1 MIILEI
7 DKEDIAMKNNDYRTI
22 HIITP
27 ETDEEYDMIQEL
39 LSESRKRLPMLEAMS
54 KEERIE
60 YFRNG
65 LFPRKLNFD
74 LDFGSTVIHVNTH
87 FDQKSKENV
96 IDRVRRVSD
105 KIN

>member
-1 MIILEI
+1 
-7 DKEDIAMKNNDYRTI
+7 MKNKDYKTI
-22 HIITP
+22 HVIAL
-27 ETDEEYDMIQEL
+27 ETDEEYDMLQEI
-39 LSESRKRLPMLEAMS
+39 LSDSQKQLPMLEAMT

-87 FDQKSKENV
+87 FDQKSQENV

>member
-1 MIILEI
+1 MV
-7 DKEDIAMKNNDYRTI
+7 KNKDYRTI
-22 HIITP
+22 HIVTT
-27 ETDEEYDMIQEL
+27 ETDEEYEMIQEIL
-39 LSESRKRLPMLEAMS
+39 RNSRKRLPMLEAMT

-60 YFRNG
+60 YFRKG
-65 LFPRKLNFD
+65 LFPRKLDFD

-96 IDRVRRVSD
+96 IDRVRRGAD

>member
-1 MIILEI
+1 
-7 DKEDIAMKNNDYRTI
+7 MKNKDYKTI
-22 HIITP
+22 HVITP

-39 LSESRKRLPMLEAMS
+39 LSESRKRLPILEAMT

-60 YFRNG
+60 YFRRG
-65 LFPRKLNFD
+65 LFPRKLDFD

>member
-1 MIILEI
+1 
-7 DKEDIAMKNNDYRTI
+7 MKNKDYKTI

-27 ETDEEYDMIQEL
+27 ETDEEYDMFQEI
-39 LSESRKRLPMLEAMS
+39 LSESRNRLSKLEAMT

-60 YFRNG
+60 YFRRG
-65 LFPRKLNFD
+65 LVPRKLDFD
-74 LDFGSTVIHVNTH
+74 LDFGSTVIHVNTR
-87 FDQKSKENV
+87 FAENSKENV

>member
-1 MIILEI
+1 
-7 DKEDIAMKNNDYRTI
+7 MKNKDYRTI

-27 ETDEEYDMIQEL
+27 KTDEEYDMLQEI
-39 LSESRKRLPMLEAMS
+39 LSESRKRLPMLEAMT

-65 LFPRKLNFD
+65 LFPRKLDFD
-74 LDFGSTVIHVNTH
+74 LDFSSTVIHVNTH
-87 FDQKSKENV
+87 FDKKSKENV

>member
-1 MIILEI
+1 
-7 DKEDIAMKNNDYRTI
+7 MKNKDYKTI
-22 HIITP
+22 HVITP
-27 ETDEEYDMIQEL
+27 KTDEEYDMLQEI
-39 LSESRKRLPMLEAMS
+39 LSDSQKQLPMLKAMT

-65 LFPRKLNFD
+65 LFPRKLDFD
-74 LDFGSTVIHVNTH
+74 LDFGSTVIHVNTR
-87 FDQKSKENV
+87 FAENSKENV

>member
-1 MIILEI
+1 
-7 DKEDIAMKNNDYRTI
+7 MKNKDYKTI
-22 HIITP
+22 HVITP
-27 ETDEEYDMIQEL
+27 ETDEEYDMLQEI
-39 LSESRKRLPMLEAMS
+39 LSESRKRLPILEAMT

-65 LFPRKLNFD
+65 LFPRKLDFD

>member
-1 MIILEI
+1 
-7 DKEDIAMKNNDYRTI
+7 MKNKDYKTI
-22 HIITP
+22 HVITS
-27 ETDEEYDMIQEL
+27 ETDEESDMLQEI
-39 LSESRKRLPMLEAMS
+39 LSESRNRLPKLEAMT

>member
-1 MIILEI
+1 MLQEILS
-7 DKEDIAMKNNDYRTI
+7 DSQK
-22 HIITP
+22 
-27 ETDEEYDMIQEL
+27 Q
-39 LSESRKRLPMLEAMS
+39 LPMLKAMT

-65 LFPRKLNFD
+65 LFPRKLDFD
-74 LDFGSTVIHVNTH
+74 LDFGSTVIHVNTR
-87 FDQKSKENV
+87 FAENSKENV

>member
-1 MIILEI
+1 
-7 DKEDIAMKNNDYRTI
+7 MKNKDYKTI
-22 HIITP
+22 HVITP
-27 ETDEEYDMIQEL
+27 ETDEEYDMLQEI
-39 LSESRKRLPMLEAMS
+39 LSESRKRLPMLEAMT

-60 YFRNG
+60 YFRKG
-65 LFPRKLNFD
+65 LFPRKLDFD
-74 LDFGSTVIHVNTH
+74 LDFGSTVIHVNTR

>member
-1 MIILEI
+1 
-7 DKEDIAMKNNDYRTI
+7 MKNKDYRTI
-22 HIITP
+22 HIINP
-27 ETDEEYDMIQEL
+27 ETDEEYDMLQEI
-39 LSESRKRLPMLEAMS
+39 LSESRKRLPMLVAMT

-60 YFRNG
+60 YFRKG

-74 LDFGSTVIHVNTH
+74 LDFGSSVIHVNTR
-87 FDQKSKENV
+87 FAENSEENV

>member
-1 MIILEI
+1 MTEN
-7 DKEDIAMKNNDYRTI
+7 KNYRTI

-27 ETDEEYDMIQEL
+27 ETDEEYEMIQEL

-65 LFPRKLNFD
+65 LFPRKLDFD
-74 LDFGSTVIHVNTH
+74 LDFGNTVIHVNTR
-87 FDQKSKENV
+87 FAENSKENV
-96 IDRVRRVSD
+96 IDHVRRVSD

>member
-1 MIILEI
+1 
-7 DKEDIAMKNNDYRTI
+7 MKNKDYRTI

-27 ETDEEYDMIQEL
+27 ETDAEYDMIQEI
-39 LSESRKRLPMLEAMS
+39 LSESRNRLPMLEAMT

-60 YFRNG
+60 YFRKG
-65 LFPRKLNFD
+65 LFPRKLDFD

>member
-1 MIILEI
+1 
-7 DKEDIAMKNNDYRTI
+7 MKNKDYKTI
-22 HIITP
+22 HVITP
-27 ETDEEYDMIQEL
+27 ETDEEYDMLQEIL
-39 LSESRKRLPMLEAMS
+39 IKSRNRLPKLEAMT

-60 YFRNG
+60 YFRRG
-65 LFPRKLNFD
+65 LFPRKLDFD

-96 IDRVRRVSD
+96 IDRVRRVSE

>member
-1 MIILEI
+1 MV
-7 DKEDIAMKNNDYRTI
+7 KNKDYKTI
-22 HIITP
+22 HVITP
-27 ETDEEYDMIQEL
+27 KTDEEYDMLQEI
-39 LSESRKRLPMLEAMS
+39 LSDSQKQLPMLEAMT

-60 YFRNG
+60 YFRKG
-65 LFPRKLNFD
+65 LFPRKLDFD
-74 LDFGSTVIHVNTH
+74 LDFGSTIIHVNTH

>member
-1 MIILEI
+1 MV
-7 DKEDIAMKNNDYRTI
+7 KNKDYRTI

-27 ETDEEYDMIQEL
+27 ETDEEYDMLQEI
-39 LSESRKRLPMLEAMS
+39 LSESRKRLPILEAMT

-60 YFRNG
+60 YFRKG
-65 LFPRKLNFD
+65 LFPRKLDFD

>member
-1 MIILEI
+1 MV
-7 DKEDIAMKNNDYRTI
+7 KNKDFKTI
-22 HIITP
+22 HIITT
-27 ETDEEYDMIQEL
+27 ETDEEYDMLQEIL
-39 LSESRKRLPMLEAMS
+39 NESRKSLPMLEAMT

-60 YFRNG
+60 YFRKG
-65 LFPRKLNFD
+65 LFPRKLDFE

-96 IDRVRRVSD
+96 IDRVRRVSE

>member
-1 MIILEI
+1 
-7 DKEDIAMKNNDYRTI
+7 MKNKDYKTI
-22 HIITP
+22 HVITP
-27 ETDEEYDMIQEL
+27 ETDKEYDMIQEL

-60 YFRNG
+60 YFRRG
-65 LFPRKLNFD
+65 LFPRKLDFD

-87 FDQKSKENV
+87 FTENSKENV

>member
-1 MIILEI
+1 MV
-7 DKEDIAMKNNDYRTI
+7 KNKDYRTI
-22 HIITP
+22 HIVTT
-27 ETDEEYDMIQEL
+27 ETDEEYEMIQEIL
-39 LSESRKRLPMLEAMS
+39 RNSRKRLPMLEAMS

-74 LDFGSTVIHVNTH
+74 LDFGSTVIHVNTR
-87 FDQKSKENV
+87 FAENSKENV

>member
-1 MIILEI
+1 
-7 DKEDIAMKNNDYRTI
+7 MKNKDYKTI
-22 HIITP
+22 HVITP
-27 ETDEEYDMIQEL
+27 ETEEEYDMLQEI
-39 LSESRKRLPMLEAMS
+39 LSESRNRLPKLEAMT

-60 YFRNG
+60 YFRKG
-65 LFPRKLNFD
+65 LFPRRLDFD

-87 FDQKSKENV
+87 FDKISKESV

>member
-1 MIILEI
+1 
-7 DKEDIAMKNNDYRTI
+7 MKNKEYKKI
-22 HIITP
+22 HVITTH
-27 ETDEEYDMIQEL
+27 TDEEYEMIQEL
-39 LSESRKRLPMLEAMS
+39 LSESRKRLPMLEAMT

-60 YFRNG
+60 YFHKG

-87 FDQKSKENV
+87 FDQKSQENV